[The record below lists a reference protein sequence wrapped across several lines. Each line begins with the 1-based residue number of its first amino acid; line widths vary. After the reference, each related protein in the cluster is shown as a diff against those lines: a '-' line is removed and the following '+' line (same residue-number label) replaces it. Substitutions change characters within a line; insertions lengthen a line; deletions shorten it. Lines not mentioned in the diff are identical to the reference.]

1 MRISDWSSDVCSSD
15 LVDEVP
21 HAVHVQLV
29 REQLGPFRR
38 IDTVKAAMPGRWA
51 GDPHVDLARTC
62 VTHHLHDIQR
72 GRAAHDAVID
82 KANAFAVAEGTV
94 CIVLPLHDQMAD
106 LVTRREEGSAKKVAQ
121 E

>member
-29 REQLGPFRR
+29 REQLGSFRR

-62 VTHHLHDIQR
+62 VTHHLHPLQR
-72 GRAAHDAVID
+72 RRAAHDAVID
-82 KANAFAVAEGTV
+82 KYDALAVAEGTV
-94 CIVLPLHDQMAD
+94 CIVLQLNPRSA
-106 LVTRREEGSAKKVAQ
+106 RRRVWKAGVRT
-121 E
+121 